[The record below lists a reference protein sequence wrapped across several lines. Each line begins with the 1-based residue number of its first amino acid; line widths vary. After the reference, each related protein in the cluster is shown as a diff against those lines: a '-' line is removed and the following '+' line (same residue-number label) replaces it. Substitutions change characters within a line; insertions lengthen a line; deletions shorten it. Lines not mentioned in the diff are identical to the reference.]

1 MLVLP
6 SCSPDTEAVPEHEPT
21 PTTPGVVRQA
31 SSAKK
36 RLLYVHRKGGKYT
49 RSPKSP
55 KYDDARVN
63 RSMMLIGAEAT
74 VPASSLSD
82 AQWGEL
88 MSCVREIFA
97 PFNVEVTDTEP
108 RRLFRRLPKT
118 HMEVVMTS
126 NSSVIGHTEDLAGI
140 ATRYRNGS
148 TADNGVGWVFEDQHA
163 SVIEMCETVAHEA
176 GHLFG
181 LDHVMQDNDVMS
193 YFWVEELKVF
203 QNVSSR
209 CATSDATPKP
219 RQCTVKNP
227 LTGNFDTQNTF
238 DFLKRR
244 VGQVGNNTRRATAGH
259 AARRDRVHEQ
269 LPSTSVVRA
278 GNGCGYWHVRS
289 DGKVVALGAPY
300 HGGAEGI
307 PLNQPITAIASR
319 PQGDGYWLVGEDGG
333 VFSYGNAGYLGSAA
347 GLLLNDTVVGIAPTP
362 DGQGYWL
369 VASDGGV
376 FAYGNAGFFGSAADL
391 DLNAP
396 IVGIASTPDG
406 GGYWLVAEDGG
417 VFAYGNAAFFG
428 SAANIS
434 LNKPVVGVVPT
445 RTGQGYWLVAADGGV
460 FTFGDASFHGSAP
473 ERHFSDPVVGLAPT
487 PDNGGYWLMTA
498 AGTTLAFGN
507 ASTQCVTPPP
517 PPPPPPPCGT
527 LPAGYRLNAG
537 ESVTSC
543 NGANQLVMQTDG
555 NLVLFRNGGA
565 LWTSGTPGSG
575 ANVAIMQEDGNLVLH
590 APWGAVWTSSTF
602 HGGSRLVVQDD
613 SNVVIFNS
621 ANAGVWSTD
630 TCGLLTGDMSLQAG
644 QNLTSCDGRFT
655 LWMQGDGNLV
665 LYHNGV
671 APIWS
676 SGTPGTGSNVAVV
689 QSDGNFVVYSPWGA
703 TWASGT
709 NGYAWPRLKAQND
722 GNLVLYQNG
731 GAIWATGTG
740 GR

>member
-1 MLVLP
+1 MPHGQEPRRRSTALCSLFAVVVLVLP
-6 SCSPDTEAVPEHEPT
+6 SCSPDTSAVAEQEPT
-21 PTTPGVVRQA
+21 PTTPAVVRQA

-36 RLLYVHRKGGKYT
+36 RLLYVHRNGGKYK
-49 RSPKSP
+49 RSPKGP
-55 KYDDARVN
+55 QFDDARIN
-63 RSMMLIGAEAT
+63 RSMMLNITEAT
-74 VPASSLSD
+74 VPGSSLSNAD
-82 AQWGEL
+82 WSTL

-97 PFNVEVTDTEP
+97 PFNVEVTDVEP
-108 RRLFRRLPKT
+108 RRMLRRLPKT
-118 HMEVVMTS
+118 HMEIVMTS
-126 NSSVIGHTEDLAGI
+126 HPSVINQDPDVGGV
-140 ATRYRNGS
+140 ATRYPNAS
-148 TADNGVGWVFEDQHA
+148 TADNGVGWVFEDQYG
-163 SVIEMCETVAHEA
+163 SVIELCETVAHEA

-181 LDHVMQDNDVMS
+181 LDHVMQHNDVMS
-193 YFWVEELKVF
+193 YFEVEELRGF
-203 QNVSSR
+203 QDVNSR
-209 CATSDATPKP
+209 CATEDSTPKP
-219 RQCTVKNP
+219 KQCTVKNP

-244 VGQVGNNTRRATAGH
+244 VGQVGNGTRRATARH
-259 AARRDRVHEQ
+259 AARRDLVHQQ
-269 LPSTSVVRA
+269 LPSSSVARA

-289 DGKVVALGAPY
+289 DGKVVALNAPY

-307 PLNQPITAIASR
+307 VLNQPITAIASR

-333 VFSYGNAGYLGSAA
+333 VFSYGNAGYFGSAA
-347 GLLLNDTVVGIAPTP
+347 DLLLNETVVGIAPTP

-376 FAYGNAGFFGSAADL
+376 FTYGNAG
-391 DLNAP
+391 
-396 IVGIASTPDG
+396 
-406 GGYWLVAEDGG
+406 
-417 VFAYGNAAFFG
+417 FFG

-434 LNKPVVGVVPT
+434 LNKPVVGLVPT

-460 FTFGDASFHGSAP
+460 FTFGDAPFHGSAP

-498 AGTTLAFGN
+498 EGATLAFGN

-543 NGANQLVMQTDG
+543 NGVNRLVMQTDG

-575 ANVAIMQEDGNLVLH
+575 ANVARMQADGNLVLH
-590 APWGAVWTSSTF
+590 APWGAVWASNTF

-613 SNVVIFNS
+613 SNLLIFNS
-621 ANAGVWSTD
+621 ANAAVWSTD
-630 TCGLLTGDMSLQAG
+630 TCGLLTGDMSLHAG

-676 SGTPGTGSNVAVV
+676 SGTSGTGSNVAVV

-703 TWASGT
+703 TWASWT
-709 NGYAWPRLKAQND
+709 NGYSWPRLKAQND

-731 GAIWATGTG
+731 RAIWSSGTP